1 MSMQNDH
8 AEELFEKLSKEKK
21 NRRRRIIRTVVI
33 TVAVIAV
40 LLVLA
45 VILLRKNVEKRFAD
59 AAAQV
64 QEYQVEQG
72 TIHTVVAGSGV
83 LAEVD
88 VEQISVPAGVKV
100 SKTHVEAGDSVSK
113 GDLLATVDIATVM
126 TALSDIQEQLEDL
139 DDQISDAKTD
149 KVSSYISAGVSGRI
163 KRLFA
168 ETGMDV
174 SACMAEHGAL
184 AVVSL
189 DGHMAADLETND
201 LTAGDC
207 VLVTLED
214 DTVIE
219 GKVESAA
226 GGKAT
231 ILVTDNGPAF
241 DETAEIS
248 TEAGKSLGTAQ
259 LYIHNSLA
267 VTGYAGTVSYVS
279 VKENS
284 WVDRGSTVVQL
295 KDTSFSANYDSL
307 LRDRSDL
314 EEIQMELL
322 TLYRDSALLAPM
334 DGTISTVEFDEDLE
348 YTFLTE
354 TDVMSLYPG
363 KEMSIDISIDE
374 TDIMA
379 LEEEQLA
386 QITVESVSED
396 EIFTGSV
403 TGISKVA
410 DTSTG
415 VTRYSAEVTLEKAAG
430 MLPGMTAEVDIQ
442 IEGVENALII
452 PIDAL
457 HRTST
462 IYYVYTQYDEETR
475 QYGGMKEV
483 TVGMQND
490 TQVEILSGLEVGQTI
505 YYTEA
510 PQDFMIFMM
519 NNMSASGMGGGMPSG
534 GMSVIHGGGMPSGGM
549 PGGDRGGMGQRAGSR
564 GGGYDPAE
572 RSL

>member
-1 MSMQNDH
+1 MSVQNDR
-8 AEELFEKLSKEKK
+8 AEELFQKLSQEKK
-21 NRRRRIIRTVVI
+21 NHRRRIIRTVVI
-33 TVAVIAV
+33 TLIVVVAVLVFAV
-40 LLVLA
+40 LA
-45 VILLRKNVEKRFAD
+45 LRRSVEQRFAD

-64 QEYQVEQG
+64 QQYQVQIG

-88 VEQISVPAGVKV
+88 LEQISVPAGVKV
-100 SKTHVEAGDSVSK
+100 SKTHVEAGDTVSK

-126 TALSDIQEQLEDL
+126 TALSDIQEQLKDL

-149 KVSSYISAGVSGRI
+149 KVSSYISAGVSGRV
-163 KRLFA
+163 KQLFA

-184 AVVSL
+184 AMISL
-189 DGHMAADLETND
+189 DGYMAADLETD
-201 LTAGDC
+201 QLFAGDS
-207 VLVTLED
+207 VSVTLED
-214 DTVIE
+214 ATVIA
-219 GKVESAA
+219 GKVESVA

-241 DETAEIS
+241 DETVQVSSVE
-248 TEAGKSLGTAQ
+248 GKPLGKAQ
-259 LYIHNSLA
+259 LYIHNPLA

-279 VKENS
+279 VRENS

-295 KDTSFSANYDSL
+295 KDTAFSANYDSL

-334 DGTISTVEFDEDLE
+334 DGMISTVEFDEDLD
-348 YTFLTE
+348 YTFQTE

-363 KEMSIDISIDE
+363 KEMLIDISIDE

-379 LEEEQLA
+379 LEEGQQA
-386 QITVESVSED
+386 QITVESVSE
-396 EIFTGSV
+396 EEVFTGSV

-430 MLPGMTAEVDIQ
+430 MLAGMTAEVDIQ

-457 HRTST
+457 HRTSA

-475 QYGGMKEV
+475 QYGGMQEV
-483 TVGMQND
+483 TIGMQND
-490 TQVEILSGLEVGQTI
+490 TQVEILTGLQAGDTV

-510 PQDFMIFMM
+510 PQDFMSFMIS
-519 NNMSASGMGGGMPSG
+519 NMGASSMGGGMAG
-534 GMSVIHGGGMPSGGM
+534 GGM
-549 PGGDRGGMGQRAGSR
+549 PGGGMPDRGGMGPMGANR
-564 GGGYDPAE
+564 GG
-572 RSL
+572 

>member
-1 MSMQNDH
+1 MSVENDR
-8 AEELFEKLSKEKK
+8 AEELFQRLSQEKK
-21 NRRRRIIRTVVI
+21 NHRRKIIRTVVI
-33 TVAVIAV
+33 TLIVVAAV
-40 LLVLA
+40 LVFGVLA
-45 VILLRKNVEKRFAD
+45 LRRSVEQRFAD

-64 QEYQVEQG
+64 QQYQAQTG
-72 TIHTVVAGSGV
+72 TIHTIVAGSGV

-88 VEQISVPAGVKV
+88 LEEITVPAGVKV
-100 SKTHVEAGDSVSK
+100 SKTHVEAGDTVSK

-126 TALSDIQEQLEDL
+126 TALSDVQEQLKDL
-139 DDQISDAKTD
+139 DDQISDAKSD
-149 KVSSYISAGVSGRI
+149 KVSSFISAGVAGRV
-163 KRLFA
+163 KRVFA

-174 SACMAEHGAL
+174 SACMARNGAL
-184 AVVSL
+184 AVLSL
-189 DGHMAADLETND
+189 DGYMAADLETDD
-201 LTAGDC
+201 LAAGEK
-207 VLVTLED
+207 VSVTRAD
-214 DTVIE
+214 GTVIE

-241 DETAEIS
+241 DEKVKIS
-248 TEAGKSLGTAQ
+248 TQAGKDLGTAQ
-259 LYIHNSLA
+259 LYIHNPLA
-267 VTGYAGTVSYVS
+267 VTGYAGTISYVS

-295 KDTSFSANYDSL
+295 KDTAFSANYDSL

-348 YTFLTE
+348 YTFQTE
-354 TDVMSLYPG
+354 TDVMTLYPG
-363 KEMSIDISIDE
+363 KEMEITISIDE

-379 LEEEQLA
+379 LEEGQQA

-396 EIFTGSV
+396 AVFTGSV

-430 MLPGMTAEVDIQ
+430 MLAGMTAEVDIQ

-462 IYYVYTQYDEETR
+462 IYYVYTQYDAQTR

-483 TVGMQND
+483 TIGMQND
-490 TQVEILSGLEVGQTI
+490 TQVEILTGLEPGETV

-510 PQDFMIFMM
+510 PQDFMSFMM
-519 NNMSASGMGGGMPSG
+519 SNMGASGMGGGMPGG
-534 GMSVIHGGGMPSGGM
+534 GMSGGGMSGM
-549 PGGDRGGMGQRAGSR
+549 PDRGGMGPMGGNR
-564 GGGYDPAE
+564 GG
-572 RSL
+572 

>member
-1 MSMQNDH
+1 MSVQNDR
-8 AEELFEKLSKEKK
+8 AEELFQKLSKEKK
-21 NRRRRIIRTVVI
+21 NHRRKLILTVVI
-33 TVAVIAV
+33 TVLVIMAVLVFAVIA
-40 LLVLA
+40 
-45 VILLRKNVEKRFAD
+45 LRKSVEQRFAD

-64 QEYQVEQG
+64 QQYQVQIG

-88 VEQISVPAGVKV
+88 LEQISVPAGVKV
-100 SKTHVEAGDSVSK
+100 SKTHVEAGDTVSK

-126 TALSDIQEQLEDL
+126 TALSDIQEQLRDL
-139 DDQISDAKTD
+139 DDKISDAKTD
-149 KVSSYISAGVSGRI
+149 KVSSYISAGVSGRV
-163 KRLFA
+163 KQLFA

-184 AVVSL
+184 AMISL
-189 DGHMAADLETND
+189 DGYMAADLETD
-201 LTAGDC
+201 QLFAGDS
-207 VLVTLED
+207 VSVTLED
-214 DTVIE
+214 ATVIA
-219 GKVESAA
+219 GKVESVA

-241 DETAEIS
+241 DETVQVSSVE
-248 TEAGKSLGTAQ
+248 GKPLGKAQ
-259 LYIHNSLA
+259 LYIHNPLA
-267 VTGYAGTVSYVS
+267 VTGYAGTISYVN

-295 KDTSFSANYDSL
+295 KDTAFSANYDSL

-334 DGTISTVEFDEDLE
+334 DGMISTVEFDEDLD
-348 YTFLTE
+348 YTFQTE

-363 KEMSIDISIDE
+363 KEMLIDISIDE

-379 LEEEQLA
+379 LEEGQRA
-386 QITVESVSED
+386 QVTVESVSE
-396 EIFTGSV
+396 EEVFTGSV

-430 MLPGMTAEVDIQ
+430 MLAGMTAEVDIQ

-457 HRTST
+457 HRTSA

-475 QYGGMKEV
+475 QYGGMQEV
-483 TVGMQND
+483 TIGMQND
-490 TQVEILSGLEVGQTI
+490 TQVEILTGLQAGDTV

-510 PQDFMIFMM
+510 PQDFMSFMIS
-519 NNMSASGMGGGMPSG
+519 NMGASSMGGGMAG
-534 GMSVIHGGGMPSGGM
+534 GGM
-549 PGGDRGGMGQRAGSR
+549 PGGGMPDRGGMGPMGANR
-564 GGGYDPAE
+564 GG
-572 RSL
+572 